1 MKFGI
6 CTLFHNVTALAHISF
21 DYLEVGVQPFLMP
34 ERSQDEFEAL
44 LDEARSLP
52 VPIEAANGLLPA
64 EIKLVATPT
73 QQIDRAR
80 LERYIRTTLYRAEQV
95 GIKIIVFGSGGARTC
110 PPGYDKAAAEQQI
123 GEHLATWSHWAREHG
138 VQMVLEPLRYAEA
151 NTLNT
156 VAESGALVSRIAN
169 SGARLLADTYHMASN
184 QEDPQ
189 TMLPY
194 GNLLEHVHVA
204 ELEGR
209 SAPGQHGED
218 LRPYFSALHQAGY
231 DQRISIECRWNDLA
245 TEVDPA
251 LTVLKEQW
259 ATSREHLS

>member
-6 CTLFHNVTALAHISF
+6 CAQFRNVTALEHIAF
-21 DYLEVGVQPFLMP
+21 DYLEVGVQPFLQP
-34 ERSQDEFEAL
+34 ERSQEEFEVL
-44 LDEARSLP
+44 LSEARSLP
-52 VPIEAANGLLPA
+52 LPIEAANGLLPA

-80 LERYIRTTLYRAEQV
+80 IERYIRTTLYRAEQV

-110 PPGYDKAAAEQQI
+110 PAGYDKVAAESQI
-123 GEHLATWSHWAREHG
+123 EEHLATWSRWAREHG

-189 TMLPY
+189 TILLY

-209 SAPGQHGED
+209 SAPGRHGED
-218 LRPYFSALHQAGY
+218 LRPYFSVLRQAGY
-231 DQRISIECRWNDLA
+231 DQRISIECRWNDFA
-245 TEVDPA
+245 AEVEPA
-251 LTVLKEQW
+251 LAVLKEQW
-259 ATSREHLS
+259 ATSHE